1 MEQVIQK
8 ILDANNVRIIPCD
21 TPVAALPS
29 GYKIESLENYQ
40 KSPNLIRQK
49 ISTIFDGHFVQYVNI
64 YKTEHSIISVTPNLS
79 NVGKGKT
86 LATCIIDYHE
96 PMDEDTGLTAP
107 HWGSHV
113 ISLLAQPSPEYQ
125 LLIDLDGQILGQAD
139 FALKLRDIARFST
152 SHKAAELI
160 DIVRTMT
167 LTSAGSF
174 ESIEDDFSGSVKFGY
189 DVQVKA
195 SAGTAHRKL
204 EVPRTITFDAPLLT
218 GGPIVQI
225 ETELLYRIPKEP
237 GGKVQLGLR
246 LPNRRWQE
254 IEAIEST
261 AKQLADKTGLL
272 TIVGEIG

>member
-8 ILDANNVRIIPCD
+8 ILDANNVRIIPAD
-21 TPVAALPS
+21 TLVAALPS
-29 GYKIESLENYQ
+29 GYKLESMEEHQN
-40 KSPNLIRQK
+40 SPNLIDQHL
-49 ISTIFDGHFVQYVNI
+49 STISHCDFVKYVNR
-64 YKTEHSIISVTPNLS
+64 YKEQQSLIAVSPDLS
-79 NVGKGKT
+79 NVSKGKT
-86 LATCIIDYHE
+86 LATCVIDYHQPINE
-96 PMDEDTGLTAP
+96 IKNTPVP
-107 HWGSHV
+107 CWGRHIV
-113 ISLLAQPSPEYQ
+113 SLLAQPSPEYQ

-195 SAGTAHRKL
+195 SAGTSHRKL
-204 EVPRTITFDAPLLT
+204 EVPRTITFDAPLLI
-218 GGPIVQI
+218 GGPIVSI

-237 GGKVQLGLR
+237 GGKVQLGIR

-254 IEAIEST
+254 IEAINAT
-261 AKQLADKTGLL
+261 AKQLADETGLL
-272 TIVGEIG
+272 TIVGNIE